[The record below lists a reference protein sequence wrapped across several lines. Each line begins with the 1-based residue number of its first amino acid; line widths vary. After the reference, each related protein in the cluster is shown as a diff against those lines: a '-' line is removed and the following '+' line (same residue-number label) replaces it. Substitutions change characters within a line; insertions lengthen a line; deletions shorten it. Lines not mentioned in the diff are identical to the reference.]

1 MPTLIFSRVGACPSC
16 SPRAG
21 AHAYNWDLTIL
32 IDKDYNEACY
42 MVTQNHKIKQD
53 NEQWIIEI
61 IIINNNEK
69 ALRGDVN
76 TERWL

>member
-1 MPTLIFSRVGACPSC
+1 
-16 SPRAG
+16 
-21 AHAYNWDLTIL
+21 
-32 IDKDYNEACY
+32 